1 MDLVDNNGQPPIK
14 NNDTIDSPQ
23 NTDSTLH
30 HGATGA
36 PDSVHIAQAA
46 GGTTPKTPLFESDR
60 HSQMKK
66 FAFFVLVFF
75 AAVILGVLCKVLS
88 TILVPVVVAIL
99 LSSVFYPLVN
109 ALNTKLHIPWTL
121 GIFIVLLIVL
131 AVVVVL
137 ATVITASVTTFAKQ
151 YSQYERVFMAIY
163 KAVAD
168 KFDLQYNGDKNFLEN
183 VWGFG
188 RVRSLVQS
196 IAMSLSGSLVAIV
209 KNLVLVLLYI
219 AFFLIEI
226 KSSPKKINAIFI
238 GKNSTRFSAIVTQVT
253 GNIKT
258 FLSTKFLISVATGVL
273 VFLVCLGV
281 GVNFA
286 ILWAFVAFVMNF
298 IPTFGSIFSVLITA
312 VFSFLQFYPSAP
324 PIVFVSVSLVVI
336 NMVLGNIV
344 EPRIEGDNLDLSP
357 FVILVSLA
365 FWGFM
370 WGFIGMII
378 AVPLMVIVKIVCDS
392 PLFPFLRPVAIVI
405 GNSKKQHK
413 ASK

>member
-1 MDLVDNNGQPPIK
+1 MDLLNNTQ
-14 NNDTIDSPQ
+14 DSP
-23 NTDSTLH
+23 NTNN
-30 HGATGA
+30 
-36 PDSVHIAQAA
+36 
-46 GGTTPKTPLFESDR
+46 ESDKNTY
-60 HSQMKK
+60 SLFDSLLSPQLNFDNDKNIQMKK
-66 FAFFVLVFF
+66 FAYFVLVFF
-75 AAVILGVLCKVLS
+75 AAVILGVLCKVLA
-88 TILVPVVVAIL
+88 TIIVPVVVAIL

-109 ALNTKLHIPWTL
+109 VLNTKLHIPWAI
-121 GIFIVLLIVL
+121 GIAFVLLIVL
-131 AVVVVL
+131 AVLVIL

-168 KFDLQYNGDKNFLEN
+168 KFNLQYNVDKNFLEN

-188 RVRSLVQS
+188 RVRSFVQS
-196 IAMSLSGSLVAIV
+196 IAVSLSGGLVSIV
-209 KNLVLVLLYI
+209 KNFVLVLLYI

-258 FLSTKFLISVATGVL
+258 FLSTKFFISVATGVL
-273 VFLVCLGV
+273 VFLVCLGA

-312 VFSFLQFYPSAP
+312 VFSFLQFYPSPAP
-324 PIVFVSVSLVVI
+324 IIFVTVTLIAI
-336 NMVLGNIV
+336 NMILGNIV

-365 FWGFM
+365 FWGYM
-370 WGFIGMII
+370 WGFVGMII

-392 PLFPFLRPVAIVI
+392 PLFPFLHPIAIII
-405 GNSKKQHK
+405 GNSKKK
-413 ASK
+413 KKVSDDTTPDY